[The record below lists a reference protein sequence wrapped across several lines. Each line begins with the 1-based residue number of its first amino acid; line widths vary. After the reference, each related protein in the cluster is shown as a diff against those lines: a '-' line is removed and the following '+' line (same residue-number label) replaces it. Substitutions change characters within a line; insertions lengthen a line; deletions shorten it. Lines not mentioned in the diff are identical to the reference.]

1 MTNVAET
8 SLNRLRDRTAAGPSE
23 TDGSTSDAAARE
35 AIATAVHR
43 RLRPLLVRVAGRPGV
58 GKSAVRAVLE
68 SADLDADGLD
78 VQIHESNE
86 ADNGA
91 TARSTESADVDRSVG
106 DVLVYVFAGAISP
119 DDSAAL
125 TSPSRGAHNGTVVVL
140 TKADTLDDPAAAA
153 AAASEQ
159 LGLAVLPVM
168 GTMAAGLRGS
178 GSSGTPLVMDDV
190 RTVAAA
196 DLGPADLLTV
206 ERFQA
211 ADIALSGRRREDL
224 VDCIELRGLALLVS
238 ALRRPIP
245 VPSGRSAGST
255 PVPSDDD
262 LVQIL
267 VEASGLDALVE
278 AVSAAVS
285 TAAANRDADLH
296 RSLRQIAA
304 GHRHVR
310 GAVESYLASDE
321 AVAAEMRCA
330 ALHLGVPIETGSE
343 WETVQQAALWKQRAA
358 TAKDSDVR
366 RSALALCRGHV
377 RLLGR

>member
-211 ADIALSGRRREDL
+211 ADIALSGRRRENL

-238 ALRRPIP
+238 ALRRP
-245 VPSGRSAGST
+245 T

-267 VEASGLDALVE
+267 VEASGLDDLVE

-285 TAAANRDADLH
+285 TAAATRDADLH